1 MRNLLLLL
9 FVTSLFQVGAQIK
22 KVDESEKSVLIGKA
36 GSAFSTIASMY
47 KIEGEPD
54 YYFIT
59 FSNLKYQTLTDIKSF
74 GFKDVE
80 GAYDYLYSSVA
91 TAAKEKKKE
100 VEFKLEDGILIVKI
114 VKAVGVINVQFNW
127 FESGVLSYSGYMTP
141 KKFSKLFAKIYNK
154 KEWK

>member
-54 YYFIT
+54 YYYIT

-80 GAYDYLYSSVA
+80 GEYDYLYSSVA

-114 VKAVGVINVQFNW
+114 VKAVGACAPPSSVW
-127 FESGVLSYSGYMTP
+127 RAYR
-141 KKFSKLFAKIYNK
+141 AKPDSTAPAVETTK
-154 KEWK
+154 TRSAPW